1 MSELANV
8 IRDRFEAL
16 VEEYSRR
23 LETMWGA
30 AARDMARADLQAVI
44 ATLEANETTPFLRL
58 AQTRSQEWATAAPG
72 LEALHQ
78 NLAYLEEMLL
88 PLAAD
93 VETARLLWRAT
104 AQARAVLVQ
113 QMLEQAAE
121 QRQTEQALRESETR
135 LKSIVNTVQV
145 GIVIIDPETH
155 IIVDANTTAARLIG
169 APPDQI
175 IGSVC
180 HKFICPADVGKCPIT
195 DLGQSVDS
203 SERVLLTAQGERRPI
218 LKTVTSITLKGRRHL
233 LESFVDISERKRA
246 EQELGAARRQLADII
261 EFLPDPTFM
270 IDATGRVTAWNHA
283 IEELLGVSAAEM
295 LGKGDYEYALPFY
308 GTRRP
313 ILIDLALH
321 PDPQAESK
329 YTTIRREGD
338 KVIGESYIPDLR
350 GFGER
355 YFIGVATAL
364 RDASSQIIG
373 AIESIRDITEH
384 KRAEDELRQRLR
396 ELEIIN
402 TISQMLVSQTDP
414 QAMVEA
420 IGDKIRQV
428 FDVQVAY
435 IAMLDPQ
442 TNIINF
448 PYYFDGE
455 RKPTEPLPFGEGMTS
470 RIMQL
475 GQPVVIN
482 ADWERRAAEYG
493 AVYPAEQ
500 PAKSSVGVP
509 IIVGER
515 VIGVISLQSLERENA
530 FSQADVRLLSTI
542 AASVGAALENARLYA
557 LAQQEL
563 AERQR
568 AQERLRLESAAL
580 ESAANAIVITDKQ
593 GQIVWVNP
601 AFTRL
606 TGYTFDEAVNQ
617 NPRVLKSGQHD
628 ATFYKNMWETILAG
642 QVWHSEVVNR
652 RKDGS
657 LYTEEMTITP
667 VRDERGEI
675 THFIA
680 VKQDV
685 TRRKQLE
692 QQLQQS
698 LTRRGYQVQ
707 VSTEIAQEIA
717 AAPALDELFRRV
729 VTLIKERLGYYHAQ
743 IFRYEPALNAVV
755 LVTGYGE
762 AGQKMLARGHRLPMG
777 RGVVGVAAATGR
789 SVLASDVTQVPD
801 WRPNPDLPHTQGE
814 LAVPIKLRDQ
824 VLGILDVQS
833 DAAGVLSQDD
843 QLLLEGLCGQIAI
856 AIEDTRLRQEM
867 EERLRELD
875 AMYRAISRQGWE
887 SFRQTAQIASAYTF
901 DGTTL
906 KTAETIWEPEIERA
920 VKKGTLVSPTF
931 EGRRQAPAV
940 TPLSVHGEIVGAL
953 GVYDDP
959 RQPLSPEELAL
970 VQAVSE
976 QVAQA
981 LESARLFEQTQT
993 ALSES
998 QALYQASGELNAART
1013 YKDILLALRQYT
1025 ILNQGSHNI
1034 SLNLFDRPWVGE
1046 LKPHHIEVKATWT
1059 PQEGAADSDIVMPL
1073 AEAAS
1078 HVLHPYN
1085 PTLIH
1090 DVATD
1095 PRLDDRLRTLYL
1107 QRLAAKSVL
1116 FAPLVAG
1123 GQWIGY
1129 ISGAFDRPVELS
1141 ETAERRLMSL
1151 VGQAALVIQS
1161 ARQLEETQRRA
1172 QREQILRELTAA
1184 INASADLAASLPSIQ
1199 RQLRRLAPVD
1209 VVSLA
1214 TYTPGDAEVTLLTI
1228 HSHTAG
1234 AEQLVQTF
1242 KGGTRLPL
1250 DASGPGWVI
1259 THDQPRL
1266 DADFRQSQEFA
1277 QQFKE
1282 GAALQAAGMASR
1294 LLLPLRIGGQPI
1306 GTLNLVSRQAEA
1318 FSDEHIALFQPVA
1331 DQIALALDRSR
1342 LLEETR
1348 AALQEVEA
1356 THRRYL
1362 QEQWEAFTAI
1372 EQVLGYVDG
1381 PAGLMPATD
1390 LAAPPPP
1397 GATTISVPIKLRGM
1411 PIGVLEF
1418 YDENKA
1424 RTWSE
1429 DERALLEALA
1439 DQAALAL
1446 ENARLFQETQLRA
1459 QREHLISQITAR
1471 VRASMDM
1478 ETILRTTTE
1487 ELARAL
1493 NLSRARIRLGG
1504 SQPPAQQEVE

>member
-1 MSELANV
+1 MSGLANV

-16 VEEYSRR
+16 VAEYSQR
-23 LETMWGA
+23 LEAVWGA
-30 AARDMARADLQAVI
+30 AAPEVAREDMQAII
-44 ATLEANETTPFLRL
+44 AALEANETTPFVQLIETR
-58 AQTRSQEWATAAPG
+58 AQEQAAAAPG
-72 LEALHQ
+72 SEVLHQ
-78 NLAYLEEMLL
+78 NLAHLEETLL
-88 PLAAD
+88 PLVTD
-93 VETARLLWRAT
+93 VETARWLWRAI
-104 AQARAVLVQ
+104 AQARALLTR

-121 QRQTEQALRESETR
+121 QRQTEQALRESENR

-155 IIVDANTTAARLIG
+155 IIVDANATAARLIG
-169 APPDQI
+169 APQDQI

-180 HKFICPADVGKCPIT
+180 HKFICPAEVGKCPIT
-195 DLGQSVDS
+195 DLGQSVDN
-203 SERVLLTAQGERRPI
+203 SERLLLTAQGERRPI

-233 LESFVDISERKRA
+233 LESFVDITERKRA

-270 IDATGRVTAWNHA
+270 VDAAGRVTAWNHA
-283 IEELLGVSAAEM
+283 IEELLGMSAAEM

-329 YTTIRREGD
+329 YTTVRRQGD
-338 KVIGESYIPDLR
+338 RIIGESYIPDLR

-364 RDASSQIIG
+364 HDASGQIIG

-402 TISQMLVSQTDP
+402 IISQMLVSQTDP
-414 QAMVEA
+414 HATVET

-435 IAMLDPQ
+435 IALLDPP
-442 TNIINF
+442 TNTINF

-482 ADWERRAAEYG
+482 EDWERRAAEYG
-493 AVYPAEQ
+493 AVYPSSQ
-500 PAKSSVGVP
+500 PAQSSVGVP

-515 VIGVISLQSLERENA
+515 VIGVISLQSMERENA

-542 AASVGAALENARLYA
+542 AANVGVALENARLYA

-568 AQERLRLESAAL
+568 AQEQVRLESAAL
-580 ESAANAIVITDKQ
+580 ESAANAIVITDKK

-628 ATFYKNMWETILAG
+628 AAFYRNMWETILAG
-642 QVWHSEVVNR
+642 QVWQSEVVNR

-675 THFIA
+675 THFVAI
-680 VKQDV
+680 KQDI
-685 TRRKQLE
+685 THRKQLE
-692 QQLQQS
+692 EQIHQL

-743 IFRYEPALNAVV
+743 IFRYEQALNAVV

-762 AGQKMLARGHRLPMG
+762 AGQKMLARSHRLPMG

-833 DAAGVLSQDD
+833 DVANVLSQDD

-856 AIEDTRLRQEM
+856 AMEDTRLRQEM

-887 SFRQTAQIASAYTF
+887 SFRQTAQITSAYTF
-901 DGTTL
+901 DGITL
-906 KTAETIWEPEIERA
+906 KAKTIWEPEIERA
-920 VKKGTLVSPTF
+920 VKKGTLVPPAF
-931 EGRRQAPAV
+931 EERRQSPAV
-940 TPLSVHGEIVGAL
+940 TPLSVHGEIIGAL

-959 RQPLSPEELAL
+959 RQPMSPEELAL

-998 QALYQASGELNAART
+998 QALYQASGELNAARA
-1013 YKDILLALRQYT
+1013 YKDILQALRQYT
-1025 ILNQGSHNI
+1025 VLNQGSHNI
-1034 SLNLFDRPWVGE
+1034 SLNLFDRPWIGE
-1046 LKPHHIEVKATWT
+1046 QKPRHIEVKAVWT
-1059 PQEGAADSDIVMPL
+1059 PQEGASDSDIVMPL

-1085 PTLIH
+1085 PTLIQ

-1095 PRLDDRLRTLYL
+1095 PRLDDKLRNLYL

-1129 ISGAFDRPVELS
+1129 ISGVFDRPVELS

-1151 VGQAALVIQS
+1151 IGQAALVIQS

-1214 TYTPGDAEVTLLTI
+1214 TYTPGDSQVTLLTI
-1228 HSHTAG
+1228 HSQAAG

-1282 GAALQAAGMASR
+1282 GPALQAAGMASR

-1306 GTLNLVSRQAEA
+1306 GTLNLVSRQAGA
-1318 FSDEHIALFQPVA
+1318 FTDEHIALFQTVA
-1331 DQIALALDRSR
+1331 DPIALALDRSR

-1362 QEQWEAFTAI
+1362 QEQWQAFTAI

-1390 LAAPPPP
+1390 LAAPPPA

-1478 ETILRTTTE
+1478 ETILHTTTE

-1504 SQPPAQQEVE
+1504 SQAPAQQEAA